1 MRKYFKRLSAVVMTA
16 MLTVTSFTVMPQKM
30 FAASVAFTNVGGWN
44 ESIYAQ
50 ISGVQ
55 DADVTGVSYSG
66 TTSGSLTGDDL
77 KYLVR
82 DNNGGV
88 RLDIPGV
95 KPGTYTLKVTTTS
108 GEISKS
114 DIVVDAY
121 DRSGYAHF
129 NYTQGVGAYKDDGTL
144 KDNAIVLYVTE
155 ENKNT
160 VTVKSKDGTTVSGIG
175 NILNSVGKESSEKP
189 GYCKR
194 TSGGKTYWGIAN
206 SNKGIIE
213 KLAKDGTPLVV
224 RIVGNVTAPEGLTA
238 FNAWDYGGSVGDNGF
253 MARMQSGKDIT
264 IEGIGYDATVNGWG
278 FHFMCGTDNPT
289 LGKSF
294 EVRNVVFRNVPEDCI
309 GMEGVQEG
317 SNITASVER
326 CWIHNCEFYVPH
338 ISNPAESDK
347 AEGDGACDFKRGQYF
362 TNSYCYYEGYH
373 KTNLVGSSDS
383 SLQYHLSYHHNYWK
397 NCESR
402 GPLGRQANMH
412 FYNNVYENQISYAM
426 NTRANAYIFS
436 EYNLFYMAKS
446 PQDVASGA
454 IKSYHD
460 SFSSCINEMGGTIVT
475 DKNQPVASGNKYE
488 NFDANPQLSYIP
500 SGNYQLQES
509 VTEAR
514 KVIYSKT
521 GVMKENPVAVKDVTM
536 SMISYVPS
544 GVTPEVITTFPYT
557 VSNQK
562 FTKTV
567 KAFTVNGKVD
577 VTVSY
582 ADAAKSGIL
591 VNEAGEAL
599 LTGDGTIRGL
609 EAGTY
614 MIQPINFQP
623 GTASTPGT
631 FKEFNI
637 ASLEITPN
645 DPNAHFHDYKVTN
658 TVEATCTVNGSKTYK
673 CDGCGDTYTEVIAA
687 GHKYS
692 LSWTIDVEP
701 TETTPGSKSRH
712 CTVCDAKT
720 DITEI
725 PAGSSGDI
733 GGDIGAGEYAHNF
746 TESGTTSKIYTITGN
761 LSTGKGTVSYGG
773 LQLTQCLKME
783 SSTNIKFIAPSDGKL
798 TLVFGGSTSAA
809 GKAVNVN
816 GTKYTCDGNGIA
828 EIDISAGTV
837 EIKKADSINLFY
849 MNFESS
855 STPDPDPK
863 PDNPDPVEGKL
874 GDVNED
880 GTVDIQDA
888 VLLKKHAAQMAVT
901 INEKNA
907 DVDKDGKI
915 TSTDIVLILKKCAG
929 IDVGF

>member
-1 MRKYFKRLSAVVMTA
+1 MRKHFKRLSAVVMTA
-16 MLTVTSFTVMPQKM
+16 MLTVTSFTVMPQKT
-30 FAASVAFTNVGGWN
+30 FAASVTFTNVGGWN

-50 ISGVQ
+50 ISGVK

-88 RLDIPGV
+88 RLDIPGI

-114 DIVVDAY
+114 DIIVDAY

-129 NYTQGVGAYKDDGTL
+129 NYTEGVGAYKDDGTL

-160 VTVKSKDGTTVSGIG
+160 VTVTSKDGTTVSGIG
-175 NILNSVGKESSEKP
+175 NILNSVGKESSDKP

-206 SNKGIIE
+206 TNKGIIE

-224 RIVGNVTAPEGLTA
+224 RIVGDVTAPEGLTA
-238 FNAWDYGGSVGDNGF
+238 FNTWDYGGSVGDNGF
-253 MARMQSGKDIT
+253 MARIQSGKDIT

-317 SNITASVER
+317 STITASVER
-326 CWIHNCEFYVPH
+326 CWVHNCEFYVPH

-347 AEGDGACDFKRGQYF
+347 AQGDGACDFKRGQYF

-412 FYNNVYENQISYAM
+412 FYNNVYENQSSYAM

-436 EYNLFYMAKS
+436 EYNLFYMVKS

-460 SFSSCINEMGGTIVT
+460 SFSSCVNAMGGTIVT
-475 DKNQPVASGNKYE
+475 DKSQPVASGNKYE
-488 NFDANPQLSYIP
+488 NFDTNPQLSYIP
-500 SGNYQLQES
+500 SGNYQLQEN

-521 GVMKENPVAVKDVTM
+521 GVTKENPVAVKDVTM

-544 GVTPEVITTFPYT
+544 GTTPEVITTFPYT
-557 VSNQK
+557 LSNQK
-562 FTKTV
+562 FTKSAKV
-567 KAFTVNGKVD
+567 FTVNGKFDITMSCNNGGGV
-577 VTVSY
+577 
-582 ADAAKSGIL
+582 L
-591 VNEAGEAL
+591 VNEAGEAFL
-599 LTGDGTIRGL
+599 IGDGTVRGL

-614 MIQPINFQP
+614 MIQSINFQP
-623 GTASTPGT
+623 GTTSGT
-631 FKEFNI
+631 LKDLTI
-637 ASLEITPN
+637 TSLEITPN
-645 DPNAHFHDYKVTN
+645 DPNAHFHDYKVT
-658 TVEATCTVNGSKTYK
+658 TVEATCTTNGSKTYT
-673 CDGCGDTYTEVIAA
+673 CDCGDTYTEVIPA

-692 LSWTIDVEP
+692 SSWTVDVEP

-712 CTVCDAKT
+712 CTVCGAKT

-733 GGDIGAGEYAHNF
+733 VAGEYTHNF
-746 TESGTTSKIYTITGN
+746 TESGLTSSVYTISGS
-761 LSTGKGTVSYGG
+761 LSKDKGTVSYGG
-773 LQLTQCLKME
+773 LELTQCLKME
-783 SSTNIKFIAPSDGKL
+783 SKTSIKFTAPSDGKL
-798 TLVFGGSTSAA
+798 TLVFGGTISAA
-809 GKAVNVN
+809 GKYVTVN
-816 GTKYTCDGNGIA
+816 GTKIKCDNNGIL
-828 EIDISAGTV
+828 ELDVPAGAV
-837 EIKKADSINLFY
+837 EITKGEAINLFY

-855 STPDPDPK
+855 STPK
-863 PDNPDPVEGKL
+863 PDDPEGKL
-874 GDVNED
+874 GDVNDD
-880 GTVDIQDA
+880 GKVDIQDA
-888 VLLKKHAAQMAVT
+888 VFLKKHAAQMSVT

-907 DVDKDGKI
+907 DVNKDGAVN
-915 TSTDIVLILKKCAG
+915 SSDIILIMKKCAG

>member
-1 MRKYFKRLSAVVMTA
+1 MMGGFSMRKHLKRLSAVVMTA
-16 MLTVTSFTVMPQKM
+16 MLTVTSFTVTPQKA
-30 FAASVAFTNVGGWN
+30 FAASAAFTNVGGWN

-50 ISGVQ
+50 ISGVK

-129 NYTQGVGAYKDDGTL
+129 NYTEGVGAYKDDGTL

-194 TSGGKTYWGIAN
+194 TSDGKDYWGIAN
-206 SNKGIIE
+206 KNAGIIE

-224 RIVGNVTAPEGLTA
+224 RIIGNVTAPEGLTA
-238 FNAWDYGGSVGDNGF
+238 FDAWDYGGSVGDNGF

-278 FHFMCGTDNPT
+278 FHFMCNTDKPT
-289 LGKSF
+289 FGKSF
-294 EVRNVVFRNVPEDCI
+294 EVRNVVFRNVPEDCV
-309 GMEGVQEG
+309 GMEGVQSG
-317 SNITASVER
+317 STITASVER
-326 CWIHNCEFYVPH
+326 CWVHNCEFYVPH

-446 PQDVASGA
+446 PQDVKSGA

-460 SFSSCINEMGGTIVT
+460 SFSSCAGEMTGTIVT
-475 DKNQPVASGNKYE
+475 DKSTPVASGNKYE
-488 NFDANPQLSYIP
+488 NFDTNSELSYIP

-509 VTEAR
+509 IAEAR

-562 FTKTV
+562 ISKTV
-567 KAFTVNGKVD
+567 KAFTVNGKID

-582 ADAAKSGIL
+582 TDPAAGIL
-591 VNEAGEAL
+591 VNEAGETV
-599 LTGDGTIRGL
+599 LTGSGTVRGL

-614 MIQPINFQP
+614 MIQSMNFQP
-623 GTASTPGT
+623 GKGGAAGT
-631 FKEFNI
+631 FKDLTI

-645 DPNAHFHDYKVTN
+645 DPNAHFHDYKVT
-658 TVEATCTVNGSKTYK
+658 TIEATCTTDGSKTYK
-673 CDGCGDTYTEVIAA
+673 CDCGDTYTEVIPA

-692 LSWTIDVEP
+692 SSWTVDVEP

-712 CTVCDAKT
+712 CTVCGAKT

-733 GGDIGAGEYAHNF
+733 GGDIVAGEYTHNF
-746 TESGTTSKIYTITGN
+746 TESGKTSKVYTITGN
-761 LSTGKGTVSYGG
+761 LSTSKGTVSYGG

-783 SSTNIKFIAPSDGKL
+783 SSTNIKFTAPADGKL
-798 TLVFGGSTSAA
+798 TLVFGGSASAS
-809 GKAVNVN
+809 GKNVKVN
-816 GTKYTCDGNGIA
+816 GKNYTCDSNGIA
-828 EIDISAGTV
+828 EIDISAGAV
-837 EIKKADSINLFY
+837 EITKGDTINLFY

-855 STPDPDPK
+855 STPSPK
-863 PDNPDPVEGKL
+863 PDDPDPVEKL
-874 GDVNED
+874 GDVNDD
-880 GTVDIQDA
+880 GEIDISDA
-888 VLLKKHAAQMAVT
+888 VYIKKYAAQMSVT

-907 DVDKDGKI
+907 DVNKDGSI
-915 TSTDIVLILKKCAG
+915 DSSDIVLILKRCAG
-929 IDVGF
+929 INVGF